1 MLPRR
6 RSMHEVERQLLLEA
20 INDTKRWK
28 TDLSW
33 VSVLQKHHVR
43 CQPMHPMAPPA
54 SKRRLRLTRH
64 VTAIDHAAAA
74 ASAAPGAAAPTSY
87 PLGKQDVPLDDKV
100 FGLMESSNH
109 LLNDGAALA
118 AELKAKGYLYLKQM
132 IPKPAVEQARARVE
146 RGVLEAA
153 GATDASLG
161 HYFLGHTHWHSDAAV
176 APCVEHEALH
186 GVFDTLFDRPSST
199 LDYKWVRGSPGGG
212 WSGFHCDSICKQ
224 HQISRRALPPHR

>member
-54 SKRRLRLTRH
+54 SKRRLRALTRQFN
-64 VTAIDHAAAA
+64 VAAFNHAAAA

-118 AELKAKGYLYLKQM
+118 AELKQKGY
-132 IPKPAVEQARARVE
+132 PAY
-146 RGVLEAA
+146 
-153 GATDASLG
+153 T
-161 HYFLGHTHWHSDAAV
+161 
-176 APCVEHEALH
+176 
-186 GVFDTLFDRPSST
+186 
-199 LDYKWVRGSPGGG
+199 
-212 WSGFHCDSICKQ
+212 
-224 HQISRRALPPHR
+224 